1 MIRQKLLHGEHRE
14 RLGACVIKEINA
26 KIRNISERYDVS
38 RSYVIAVALA
48 EVFGIKKQETYY
60 DQISKPTKIRKIS

>member
-1 MIRQKLLHGEHRE
+1 MIRQHPLHNERRE

-38 RSYVIAVALA
+38 QSYVIAVALA
-48 EVFGIKKQETYY
+48 EVFGISKQESYY
-60 DQISKPTKIRKIS
+60 D

>member
-1 MIRQKLLHGEHRE
+1 MIRQKSLHGERRE

-26 KIRNISERYDVS
+26 KVRNISLRYDVS

-48 EVFGIKKQETYY
+48 EVFGITKQEKYY
-60 DQISKPTKIRKIS
+60 EQVNKSTKIRKAS